1 MSKIEDKKMNLS
13 YKFKEGDTL
22 NYELNKTIT
31 EKIIS
36 DKNISLHSQKTFTF
50 NIEQKIAHIDDTGLA
65 TIIIKNN
72 ESIKKITRNNKG
84 NMETQGISY
93 IFSLPEEEVK
103 INSKWTKKQVLCL
116 PWLSVPLEYNIT
128 YLLSEYRYI
137 KEYNC
142 ARIEVLPE
150 EIHCPLI
157 LEDNFACNQITSFDG
172 EFYFAPEEGL
182 LVKSVQRTNI
192 IARIE
197 TILLD
202 SNLEI
207 VMELK
212 K

>member
-1 MSKIEDKKMNLS
+1 MSKIEEKKMNLS
-13 YKFKEGDTL
+13 YKFKEGDTI

-36 DKNISLHSQKTFTF
+36 DKNISLHSKKTFTF
-50 NIEQKIAHIDDTGLA
+50 NIEQKIAHIDDTGLV
-65 TIIIKNN
+65 TI
-72 ESIKKITRNNKG
+72 SIKINDITNKVNINNKG
-84 NMETQGISY
+84 NSRTQELSY

-103 INSKWTKKQVLCL
+103 INSKWTKKQALCL
-116 PWLSVPLEYNIT
+116 PCLSVPMEYNIT

-137 KEYNC
+137 NEYNC

-150 EIHCPLI
+150 EINCPLI

-172 EFYFAPEEGL
+172 DFYFAPEEGL
-182 LVKSVQRTNI
+182 LIKSVQRTNI

-197 TILLD
+197 TLLLD